1 MKNSHHFLLICK
13 GGLILTRLVNAM
25 GCSSWRRTAPSP
37 LSQASLS
44 IVKGY
49 EKLGIA
55 RTGVV
60 HIACFSFSNAHS
72 AAGVHAKASFLSRV
86 VNGAAIF
93 L

>member
-1 MKNSHHFLLICK
+1 MIYFSYVEVAKFLPDRDL
-13 GGLILTRLVNAM
+13 LVNAM

-44 IVKGY
+44 IVKGL
-49 EKLGIA
+49 EKSGIA

-72 AAGVHAKASFLSRV
+72 AAGDHEKASFLSRDI
-86 VNGAAIF
+86 NGAKIF
-93 L
+93 S